1 MPRAYTADLRERVLL
16 ACGQGGLS
24 RAAVAALFRV
34 GESTVHRWLRA
45 WREEGRREAKPHA
58 GGPAAKL
65 DEAARGKL
73 RELVAEADDLTLGEY
88 AARLAERAGP
98 KVSAPTLCRTLK
110 RLGLVRKKRPFGP
123 PSRTAPTSPRLGRR
137 GAPSWPR
144 SIPTGSFSSTRVES
158 TPA

>member
-1 MPRAYTADLRERVLL
+1 MPRAYTADLRGRVLL

-24 RAAVAALFRV
+24 RARVAALFRV

-65 DEAARGKL
+65 DEAAQGKL

-88 AARLAERAGP
+88 AARLAEQADL
-98 KVSAPTLCRTLK
+98 KVSAPTLCRALE
-110 RLGLVRKKRPFGP
+110 RLGLVRKKRRSGP
-123 PSRTAPTSPRLGRR
+123 PGRTARTSPRPARR
-137 GAPSWPR
+137 GAPSWPG
-144 SIPTGSFSSTRVES
+144 SGPSGSFSSTRAAS